1 MPTLISYLTR
11 SKWCAIAATAITLL
25 ALIPQLHFWIS
36 RGSQWHGAYTVLE
49 PDELL
54 YSAYVNALI
63 DGRPRRSD
71 PVSGC
76 DDHPQAPL
84 PESLFSIQFVPP
96 FAIAFLARAVGS
108 SASTS
113 FIALRAV
120 SGLLTS
126 LAVFWLLYLV
136 LGDNKVASLG
146 VLVVLCFGALAG
158 GQGLIGLMFNPDT
171 KFLGLPFLRG
181 YEPSAPMPLFFVFC
195 GLIWQGLTVESR
207 RVRTI
212 ASLLGGLVLALLI
225 FSYFYL
231 WTAALAWFVCVGCL
245 WSIMRANGKRRLI
258 WITLVVGALGGLAL
272 WPYAHLLAKLPAAAT
287 KAQVLTFTHSPD
299 LLRIPEI
306 LGAGV
311 LIALAVS
318 IRKKKM
324 SWNEDRVIFAF
335 SFALLPFLIFNQQ
348 IVTGRSIQPFH
359 YEVFIANYAVLI
371 GLVIVV
377 GVFQAKLTRS
387 FSVLLITF
395 CLIWGLVEISLAIH
409 ARSDLNARFD
419 EMVPLLRDLE
429 AQATVDGTWNGLRN
443 DGKVPGLVFS
453 PELRL
458 SGLLPTWAPQGS
470 LLATGSGSF
479 QTVNAAQSK
488 QRLYTHF
495 YYSNKSAEY
504 LRQLLNDQTDDHF
517 AAYYAKSV
525 IFGPERVVA
534 FLGEHIQPIG
544 NIEIE
549 QEVDAYG
556 SFAKSFSQEKV
567 TVHPLNYAVVPAN
580 AYFDFSNIDRWYE
593 RDLGE
598 RVGAYYLYRLK
609 QR

>member
-1 MPTLISYLTR
+1 
-11 SKWCAIAATAITLL
+11 
-25 ALIPQLHFWIS
+25 
-36 RGSQWHGAYTVLE
+36 
-49 PDELL
+49 
-54 YSAYVNALI
+54 
-63 DGRPRRSD
+63 
-71 PVSGC
+71 
-76 DDHPQAPL
+76 
-84 PESLFSIQFVPP
+84 
-96 FAIAFLARAVGS
+96 
-108 SASTS
+108 
-113 FIALRAV
+113 
-120 SGLLTS
+120 
-126 LAVFWLLYLV
+126 
-136 LGDNKVASLG
+136 
-146 VLVVLCFGALAG
+146 
-158 GQGLIGLMFNPDT
+158 
-171 KFLGLPFLRG
+171 
-181 YEPSAPMPLFFVFC
+181 
-195 GLIWQGLTVESR
+195 
-207 RVRTI
+207 
-212 ASLLGGLVLALLI
+212 
-225 FSYFYL
+225 
-231 WTAALAWFVCVGCL
+231 
-245 WSIMRANGKRRLI
+245 
-258 WITLVVGALGGLAL
+258 
-272 WPYAHLLAKLPAAAT
+272 
-287 KAQVLTFTHSPD
+287 
-299 LLRIPEI
+299 
-306 LGAGV
+306 
-311 LIALAVS
+311 
-318 IRKKKM
+318 M

-429 AQATVDGTWNGLRN
+429 AQAKVDGTWNGLRN

-504 LRQLLNDQTDDHF
+504 FRQLLNDQTDDHF

-534 FLGEHIQPIG
+534 FLGEHIG
-544 NIEIE
+544 LLGTSKSSRSS
-549 QEVDAYG
+549 AYG

-567 TVHPLNYAVVPAN
+567 TVHPLNYAIVPAN